1 MVTLQAVTKPNNKTI
16 TMKKT
21 SLILAGAI
29 GLFMLALALPARA
42 EDKEVTITGEG
53 KCGKCALKETDKCQ
67 NVIQVENK
75 KGKTITY
82 YVEKNDVSDKFH
94 KNICSETKKVTATG
108 TNKKVDGKN
117 QFTATK
123 IELAK

>member
-1 MVTLQAVTKPNNKTI
+1 
-16 TMKKT
+16 MKRT
-21 SLILAGAI
+21 SFILAGAI
-29 GLFMLALALPARA
+29 GLFILALALPALA
-42 EDKEVTITGEG
+42 ENKGKEITITGNA

-67 NVIQVENK
+67 NVIQVEKDGK
-75 KGKTITY
+75 KTTY
-82 YVEKNDVSDKFH
+82 YLVENDVSKEFH
-94 KNICSETKKVTATG
+94 GNVCKETKRATATG

>member
-1 MVTLQAVTKPNNKTI
+1 
-16 TMKKT
+16 MKQ
-21 SLILAGAI
+21 SSIILAGAI
-29 GLFMLALALPARA
+29 GLFMLALAIPAPA
-42 EDKEVTITGEG
+42 QEKAKERTITGDA

-75 KGKTITY
+75 NGKKVLFYI
-82 YVEKNDVSDKFH
+82 VENDVSKAFH
-94 KNICSETKKVTATG
+94 GNVCKETKKATATG